1 MVVQWLYS
9 VQPSTKIYYKKIMD
23 STKNPVVISDSMEL
37 IQDDNQNMSPRK
49 KEKKVLQSFFPM
61 RLFIKCNTVLG
72 VQIIYIIENRF
83 PSRHKLRFC
92 NFADAFWVTVSV
104 SYTTISIVKHLLYVY
119 VFMEICHQRIGPYIS
134 SVIRCTKK
142 SLFSVKTK
150 TKKILT
156 FSERKL

>member
-1 MVVQWLYS
+1 
-9 VQPSTKIYYKKIMD
+9 
-23 STKNPVVISDSMEL
+23 
-37 IQDDNQNMSPRK
+37 
-49 KEKKVLQSFFPM
+49 M

-104 SYTTISIVKHLLYVY
+104 SYTAILKHLLHVY

-142 SLFSVKTK
+142 SLFPVKTK

-156 FSERKL
+156 ISERKL